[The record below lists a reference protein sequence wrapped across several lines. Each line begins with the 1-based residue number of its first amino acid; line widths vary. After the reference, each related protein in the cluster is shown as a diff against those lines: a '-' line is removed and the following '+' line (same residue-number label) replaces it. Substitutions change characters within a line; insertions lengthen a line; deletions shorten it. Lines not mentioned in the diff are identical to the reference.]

1 MGKSRGW
8 EMDGKADGL
17 QKINYSAL
25 QHFAPD
31 TSVWTQNTTR
41 VPLQQ
46 AKSNR
51 LQLPVHNTDT
61 PFVPAL
67 P

>member
-1 MGKSRGW
+1 
-8 EMDGKADGL
+8 MDGKTDGV

-31 TSVWTQNTTR
+31 TSGRTQNSTR
-41 VPLQQ
+41 IPQLQ